1 MYITNIR
8 HLLHASAKMPEDML
22 DEAKELIGFLT
33 LVIDITTKNLPHTL
47 TSTDIRCFQKGCSGM
62 IKTALRP
69 DTEEIHWYCPDCEVD
84 GLISGWQARSGTT
97 DKTKDSN

>member
-8 HLLHASAKMPEDML
+8 HLVHASAKMPEDMP
-22 DEAKELIGFLT
+22 DETKELIGFLT
-33 LVIDITTKNLPHTL
+33 QVIDTTTKNLPDSL
-47 TSTDIRCFQKGCSGM
+47 TTTDVICFKKGCSGM

-84 GLISGWQARSGTT
+84 GLISGWQQTEWDNRRN
-97 DKTKDSN
+97 K